1 MMIKKMMCLKLIF
14 SKLNR
19 FPALDIFIIVII
31 KTGVNVAIAA
41 SETTISTFGSKLAK
55 KTYCIAFAKK
65 IPGMTYTPHRR
76 SAKIFAPKARN
87 INDLKFSIKAPK
99 NTETRIETKTNKK
112 ALMLFLSIFINEKT
126 ILLG

>member
-1 MMIKKMMCLKLIF
+1 MCLKLIF

-19 FPALDIFIIVII
+19 FPALEIFIIVII

-41 SETTISTFGSKLAK
+41 SETTISMLGSKLEK
-55 KTYCIAFAKK
+55 KKYCIAFAKK

-87 INDLKFSIKAPK
+87 INDLKFAMRDPK
-99 NTETRIETKTNKK
+99 KTEIRIETKTNKK
-112 ALMLFLSIFINEKT
+112 ALMLFLSIFFNLKR
-126 ILLG
+126 